1 MMILKKDLGKDTD
14 RGTVWIGTS
23 NIVVPGSK
31 KDFPDEFQSTSR
43 LTYYASLFNSLEIN
57 SSFYKVPR
65 PQTFERWSS
74 EVPDKFKFTVKLW
87 KQVTHVKLL
96 KFRSQD
102 IDFFM
107 KAANRLDNSK
117 KGCLLVQFPPSITVD
132 YLKKLETLLRRI
144 DKNNPGR
151 AWRTCIEFRHKSWYT
166 ADVYTLLSR
175 FDAAL
180 VLHDMPASKISVT
193 KAPVV
198 FVNLRFHG
206 IKGDY
211 RGGYT
216 PEQLQRYAGKI
227 KRWIKQGKDVY
238 AYFNNTIGDAF
249 NNAQLLKEQLR
260 TQQ

>member
-1 MMILKKDLGKDTD
+1 LTKKSSSIPHGK
-14 RGTVWIGTS
+14 VWIGTS

-107 KAANRLDNSK
+107 NAANRLDNSK
-117 KGCLLVQFPPSITVD
+117 KGCLLVQFPPSITAD
-132 YLKKLETLLRRI
+132 YLKNWKHYCGVLIKITRAG
-144 DKNNPGR
+144 PG
-151 AWRTCIEFRHKSWYT
+151 EHVS
-166 ADVYTLLSR
+166 S
-175 FDAAL
+175 
-180 VLHDMPASKISVT
+180 S
-193 KAPVV
+193 
-198 FVNLRFHG
+198 G
-206 IKGDY
+206 IKAGIPLMY
-211 RGGYT
+211 I
-216 PEQLQRYAGKI
+216 RY
-227 KRWIKQGKDVY
+227 
-238 AYFNNTIGDAF
+238 
-249 NNAQLLKEQLR
+249 
-260 TQQ
+260 